1 MDGSSALIVR
11 GIVGVVVGIIA
22 FLWPGITIA
31 ALVVIFGV
39 YAIVDGITNLV
50 LGFSRTGAHGR
61 WAHVLQGVVGIAAGV
76 LTFMWPAISAL
87 VLILFIG
94 AWAIITG
101 VFEIVAAIRLRQ
113 VITGE
118 WMLVLS
124 GIVSIL
130 FGVMVFAFPL
140 AGAVGISWILGAYA
154 MTAGIILISLGVKL
168 RKLVVAA
175 V

>member
-39 YAIVDGITNLV
+39 YAIFDGITNLV

>member
-1 MDGSSALIVR
+1 
-11 GIVGVVVGIIA
+11 
-22 FLWPGITIA
+22 
-31 ALVVIFGV
+31 
-39 YAIVDGITNLV
+39 
-50 LGFSRTGAHGR
+50 
-61 WAHVLQGVVGIAAGV
+61 VLQGVVGIAAGV

>member
-1 MDGSSALIVR
+1 
-11 GIVGVVVGIIA
+11 
-22 FLWPGITIA
+22 
-31 ALVVIFGV
+31 
-39 YAIVDGITNLV
+39 
-50 LGFSRTGAHGR
+50 
-61 WAHVLQGVVGIAAGV
+61 
-76 LTFMWPAISAL
+76 

-130 FGVMVFAFPL
+130 FGVMVFTFPL

-168 RKLVVAA
+168 RKLVVAE

>member
-101 VFEIVAAIRLRQ
+101 VFVIVAAIRLRQ

>member
-1 MDGSSALIVR
+1 MDGSSVLIVR
-11 GIVGVVVGIIA
+11 GIVGVVVGIVA

-31 ALVVIFGV
+31 ALVVIFGA

-130 FGVMVFAFPL
+130 FGVLVFAFPL
-140 AGAVGISWILGAYA
+140 AGAVGISWVLGVYA
-154 MTAGIILISLGVKL
+154 MLAGIILISLGVRL
-168 RKLVVAA
+168 RKLVA
-175 V
+175 VVM

>member
-168 RKLVVAA
+168 RKLVVAE